1 VKVLPGKIGVIFLL
15 IAALLVFA
23 APVLADQQTNTQPA
37 ATPGAQSM
45 AQGELQQGGFAGVQ
59 PVSPEELGGKV
70 GRIVDRVYSMAG
82 DIAPK
87 ITVLVFII
95 GGLLLALV
103 KEARKVI
110 FWSIV
115 GLMLVLWAPQIVGLI
130 IGLMN
135 S

>member
-1 VKVLPGKIGVIFLL
+1 ML

-23 APVLADQQTNTQPA
+23 APVLADQQTNIQPA

-45 AQGELQQGGFAGVQ
+45 AQGEPQQGGFAGVQ
-59 PVSPEELGGKV
+59 PVSPEEVAGKV
-70 GRIVDRVYSMAG
+70 GKIVDRVYSMAG
-82 DIAPK
+82 NIAPK
-87 ITVLVFII
+87 ITVLVLIV
-95 GGLLLALV
+95 GGLLLALF

-110 FWSIV
+110 IWSIV
-115 GLMLVLWAPQIVGLI
+115 GLILVLWAQQVVGLI

>member
-1 VKVLPGKIGVIFLL
+1 MLAGKIGVVFLL
-15 IAALLVFA
+15 VAALLTLT
-23 APVLADQQTNTQPA
+23 APVLADDQQSNVQAVTQ
-37 ATPGAQSM
+37 GSS
-45 AQGELQQGGFAGVQ
+45 QQGGFAGVQ